1 MINMKR
7 TLYILALGIFGIGTT
22 EFGVIGILP
31 QLASAF
37 GITIEK
43 AGWLL
48 SGFALTV
55 AISGP
60 FMMMFLSSFKRKNL
74 MAFTLGIFALSNL
87 LSIMAPNFWLLLAAR
102 ILPAFF
108 HPVYWS
114 IALSTA
120 ANIVSEKEAPKAVS
134 IVFGGFTIASIL
146 GVPIATLMA
155 NVFNWQSSF
164 VLYAIIN
171 VISFVGLLLFLPN
184 IPIPNKKETGSN
196 AAILKKKILWINL
209 LLACFMIAAMYA
221 TYGYMADYLGR
232 VNGMDGKQ
240 ISMLLFIFGVT
251 GVFGNQLAG
260 KFLSKNIY
268 ATTLLF
274 ILGLSLV
281 HILLYTLSTQFLPIA
296 VMVAVW
302 GLVHTG
308 GFLISNI
315 NVTASAPEAP
325 EFINSIFTS
334 CGNIAVTLGTSIG
347 GLWIAHFGI
356 HQIVWSSIL
365 LLAASLL
372 ILILKKKVGRYY

>member
-1 MINMKR
+1 MKSKR
-7 TLYILALGIFGIGTT
+7 ILYILALGIFGIGTT

-37 GITIEK
+37 GVTIEK

-60 FMMMFLSSFKRKNL
+60 FMMMLLSSFKRKNL

-87 LSIMAPNFWLLLAAR
+87 LSMLAPNFGLLLVAR

-120 ANIVSEKEAPKAVS
+120 AGIVTEKEAPKAVS
-134 IVFGGFTIASIL
+134 VVFGGFTIASIL

-155 NVFNWQSSF
+155 DVFNWQSSF
-164 VLYAIIN
+164 ILYSIIN
-171 VISFVGLLLFLPN
+171 AISFVGLLLFMPE
-184 IPIPNKKETGSN
+184 IPIPNKREASSKIN
-196 AAILKKKILWINL
+196 VFKKKKLWVNL

-221 TYGYMADYLGR
+221 TYGYMADYLSR
-232 VNGMDGKQ
+232 VNKMNGKQ
-240 ISMLLFIFGVT
+240 ISILLVIFGIA
-251 GVFGNQLAG
+251 GVWGNQLAG
-260 KFLSKNIY
+260 RFLSKSIY

-274 ILGLSLV
+274 IPALAV
-281 HILLYTLSTQFLPIA
+281 IHILLFALGTQFLPI
-296 VMVAVW
+296 VIVVAVW
-302 GLVHTG
+302 GLIHTG

-315 NVTASAPEAP
+315 NVTSSAPEDP

-334 CGNIAVTLGTSIG
+334 CGNIAVALGTTIG
-347 GLWIAHFGI
+347 GYWISHFGI
-356 HQIVWSSIL
+356 DQIIWSSVL
-365 LLAASLL
+365 CLALSFL
-372 ILILKKKVGRYY
+372 ILILKKEIC